1 MESAP
6 AGGAPSAPARAAATA
21 TAPPA
26 GGGAAPASNLYP
38 YVMRNSPRQR
48 SLAELANEQLNG
60 NGSRNRLGEA
70 VAGAG
75 KPDCIGPN
83 SGGSLLAIVTL
94 PIAAAL
100 DKCK

>member
-1 MESAP
+1 MP
-6 AGGAPSAPARAAATA
+6 
-21 TAPPA
+21 
-26 GGGAAPASNLYP
+26 NLYP
-38 YVMRNSPRQR
+38 YVMRNAPRQR
-48 SLAELANEQLNG
+48 SVAEMANEQLNG

-83 SGGSLLAIVTL
+83 AGGSLIAIITI
-94 PIAAAL
+94 PIAAAM